1 MKKILIIG
9 KNSFLGLNLRSYLS
23 KYFKVDIFSFE
34 KMIKKDC
41 SFFKK
46 YSHVI
51 NTSIH
56 KKYIKN
62 KYNSNHDLDKK
73 FIKRFKKI
81 NFIYIFL
88 NSRKI
93 YSPKENISEKSKLDP
108 CDNYAINK
116 LKTENFLKFKI
127 MKNLVSLRISNVIG
141 KRLAKKSR
149 TNHKIFFDN
158 FLDYRKKKNKMKIN
172 DEFKDFI
179 TIEQF
184 CLVVKKIII
193 KKVKGV
199 YNVSLSKKIFISE
212 IVKWL
217 DINFY
222 NKITFIE
229 ERKDSFT
236 LSNKKLLS
244 KINEKLTKNQLKLFC
259 ENIFK

>member
-1 MKKILIIG
+1 
-9 KNSFLGLNLRSYLS
+9 
-23 KYFKVDIFSFE
+23 
-34 KMIKKDC
+34 
-41 SFFKK
+41 
-46 YSHVI
+46 
-51 NTSIH
+51 
-56 KKYIKN
+56 
-62 KYNSNHDLDKK
+62 
-73 FIKRFKKI
+73 
-81 NFIYIFL
+81 
-88 NSRKI
+88 
-93 YSPKENISEKSKLDP
+93 
-108 CDNYAINK
+108 
-116 LKTENFLKFKI
+116 

-259 ENIFK
+259 EIIFK

>member
-1 MKKILIIG
+1 
-9 KNSFLGLNLRSYLS
+9 
-23 KYFKVDIFSFE
+23 
-34 KMIKKDC
+34 
-41 SFFKK
+41 
-46 YSHVI
+46 
-51 NTSIH
+51 
-56 KKYIKN
+56 
-62 KYNSNHDLDKK
+62 
-73 FIKRFKKI
+73 
-81 NFIYIFL
+81 
-88 NSRKI
+88 
-93 YSPKENISEKSKLDP
+93 
-108 CDNYAINK
+108 
-116 LKTENFLKFKI
+116 
-127 MKNLVSLRISNVIG
+127 
-141 KRLAKKSR
+141 
-149 TNHKIFFDN
+149 
-158 FLDYRKKKNKMKIN
+158 MKIN